1 MYKNNNHYY
10 AYPSK
15 NCFFCFI
22 AQTMLE
28 DLYQQEIIEKSQE
41 KKNTRLQVA
50 QLLEKMYQ
58 EQKAR
63 VTRSAVSSNIAKSNE
78 NEKNNCNNLKES
90 TILIHR
96 VTKIGLAFLQSWVE
110 YHENFEFDLEKNV
123 CQIMKQANSWGKL
136 TKTVA
141 QTIENHLEFL
151 LDIDIDC
158 L

>member
-1 MYKNNNHYY
+1 
-10 AYPSK
+10 
-15 NCFFCFI
+15 
-22 AQTMLE
+22 MLE
-28 DLYQQEIIEKSQE
+28 TLYQQEIIEKSKE
-41 KKNTRLQVA
+41 KKNTRMQVA

-63 VTRSAVSSNIAKSNE
+63 VTRSVSKITKSNE
-78 NEKNNCNNLKES
+78 KINCNVKES

-96 VTKIGLAFLQSWVE
+96 VTKIGLAFLQVWVE
-110 YHENFEFDLEKNV
+110 YHENLKYDLEKNV
-123 CQIMKQANSWGKL
+123 CHILKQANSWGKL

-151 LDIDIDC
+151 LDTYINC

>member
-1 MYKNNNHYY
+1 
-10 AYPSK
+10 
-15 NCFFCFI
+15 
-22 AQTMLE
+22 MLE

-63 VTRSAVSSNIAKSNE
+63 VTRSAVSSNIAKSNK

-96 VTKIGLAFLQSWVE
+96 VTKIGLAFLQIWVE
-110 YHENFEFDLEKNV
+110 YHENLKFDLEKNV
-123 CQIMKQANSWGKL
+123 CHILKQANSWGKL

-141 QTIENHLEFL
+141 KTIKNHLEFL
-151 LDIDIDC
+151 LDTYIDC

>member
-1 MYKNNNHYY
+1 
-10 AYPSK
+10 
-15 NCFFCFI
+15 
-22 AQTMLE
+22 MLE

-63 VTRSAVSSNIAKSNE
+63 VTRSAVSSN
-78 NEKNNCNNLKES
+78 EKNNCNNLKES

-96 VTKIGLAFLQSWVE
+96 VTKIGLAFLQIWVE

-141 QTIENHLEFL
+141 QTIENHLELL

>member
-1 MYKNNNHYY
+1 
-10 AYPSK
+10 
-15 NCFFCFI
+15 
-22 AQTMLE
+22 MLE
-28 DLYQQEIIEKSQE
+28 NLYQQEIIEKSEE

-63 VTRSAVSSNIAKSNE
+63 VTRSANSKITKSNDE
-78 NEKNNCNNLKES
+78 KISKLNEKNNCNIKES

-96 VTKIGLAFLQSWVE
+96 VTKIGLAFQQVWVE
-110 YHENFEFDLEKNV
+110 CHENLKFDLGKNV
-123 CQIMKQANSWGKL
+123 CRILQQANYWGKL

-141 QTIENHLEFL
+141 KAVKNHLEFL
-151 LDIDIDC
+151 LDTYINC